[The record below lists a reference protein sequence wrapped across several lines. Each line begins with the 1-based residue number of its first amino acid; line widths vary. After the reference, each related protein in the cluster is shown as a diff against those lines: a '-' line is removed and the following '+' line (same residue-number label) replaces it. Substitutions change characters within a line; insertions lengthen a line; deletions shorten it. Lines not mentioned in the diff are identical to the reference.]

1 MSHIITI
8 HSFGHGAG
16 RSTLIANLGAL
27 LARAGYRVG
36 IMDANFHAPSM
47 QLFFG
52 LQKGELGKTLNTYIW
67 GKCTLKEA
75 TYDVSGRLG
84 IQPPG
89 CLLLAPASSA
99 VGEIMLILRESY
111 NLDVL
116 SEAVRS
122 MDENFGLDYLLLDT
136 TSGLTEI
143 SLLSTALSDTLITV
157 LRPEAYDYQG
167 VAVSTEVARKL
178 QVPQVLLVLNAAPE
192 SLDLVQAQAE
202 LVECYQCPVGTVLPY
217 SESLAV
223 EGSHGLLVI
232 DQPDSLFARRL
243 QLLAGYLGVPAA
255 GGKPAAA
262 PPQSALD

>member
-16 RSTLIANLGAL
+16 RSTLIANLAAL
-27 LARAGYRVG
+27 LAQAGYRVG
-36 IMDANFHAPSM
+36 IMDADFHAPSM
-47 QLFFG
+47 QRFFG
-52 LQKGELGKTLNTYIW
+52 LQKSEVRNTLNTYIW
-67 GKCTLKEA
+67 GKCALKEA
-75 TYDVSGRLG
+75 TYDITRRLG

-89 CLLLAPASSA
+89 CLLLVPASSA

-111 NLDVL
+111 NLDAL
-116 SEAVRS
+116 SEAVRT
-122 MDENFGLDYLLLDT
+122 MDESFGLDYLLLDT
-136 TSGLTEI
+136 TSGLTEV

-202 LVECYQCPVGTVLPY
+202 LVDCYQCPVGTVLPY
-217 SESLAV
+217 SEDLAV
-223 EGSHGLLVI
+223 QDGPGLAVMTK
-232 DQPDSLFARRL
+232 PDSLFTRRL
-243 QLLAGYLGVPAA
+243 QLLAGHLGVAQA
-255 GGKPAAA
+255 GGKRADSPPRAAI
-262 PPQSALD
+262 D